1 MNNINID
8 IELKKANDL
17 RVEGQNNEADI
28 IYQKVLNDLNA
39 DLGQINIDLDL
50 AVVDIETEKTKD
62 HKLSFDQLNSQIVN
76 LGKLL
81 DNKDFDKFNFEAKK
95 IHNQAKDNPTYNYI
109 LAMYK
114 SSVGLFAEA
123 IPLFIHSL
131 KKNPSVF
138 ECIYN
143 LGKSYH
149 NLKQYDLA
157 INKYQLALEKKP
169 RDISVLFDLS
179 SAFYLNKDLVHASET
194 LEIIIKEEPDNYSA
208 LCDLGLINNQ
218 LQNSELGNA
227 YLLNAINVDKNNP
240 IAFNN
245 IGASYLDQNK
255 FKEAITFFK
264 KAQKADKNF
273 VYSYINLGSAYA
285 FIDDHS
291 KALKNFYKVIDL
303 DPNIIEAYSNIAGV
317 LNKQKE
323 FDKAEEFCKKALRIN
338 PDDVNTLCNLG
349 TSLIEQKKYKEAEK
363 VLEKSIKLDPKHIK
377 SIYNYGIALTN
388 INKFFKAKKAY
399 MKAIDIQSLIPDN
412 LCDQAMMCNDLKKS
426 EEAIIFCDKA
436 INISP
441 NFVTALYCKGLA
453 LLELNEPYKAK
464 LCFEK
469 NIKIR
474 PNHYPSLNGMGVA
487 LTDLFENKK
496 AMKYFKRAAEQDD
509 VNFAEVMNNIGFG
522 HFSEGNFIQA
532 KKSFLRAITIDNEFT
547 PSNLNY
553 ANLSLLSEDFQTGW
567 KYYEWRLHKK
577 ELHRLHSLEIDVHEK
592 RWHHGINL
600 KNKKILVRSEQGLG
614 DTIQFCKYTKL
625 LKQIGA
631 EVIIEVQNSLVELV
645 KTLDKNIKVVDRDTK
660 YADYDFQVPLLSLPL
675 EFKTNERN
683 FPSNLPYL
691 QPSEDKIKLWK
702 NKLSKKSFKV
712 GIAWQGSKS
721 KVDTGRSFSLK
732 YFENISKINEIELI
746 SLQKNYGSE
755 QLKEFSNIKIIDL
768 GKNFDNGCQAF
779 LDTAAVMKNLD
790 LVITSDTSI
799 AHLAGSLGCK
809 TWVLLKL
816 LPDWRWFLQ
825 KQTSPWYKNIK
836 LFRQTELNNWKTV
849 FSNVEEDLYKLL
861 KNKK

>member
-1 MNNINID
+1 MNDIN
-8 IELKKANDL
+8 IELKKANNL
-17 RVEGQNNEADI
+17 VLEGQTNEAEI
-28 IYQKVLNDLNA
+28 IYQKVLDDLNGN
-39 DLGQINIDLDL
+39 LGQINIDLDL
-50 AVVDIETEKTKD
+50 AKVDIEIEKAKD

-95 IHNQAKDNPTYNYI
+95 IHDQAKDNSTYNYI
-109 LAMYK
+109 LGMYK

-143 LGKSYH
+143 LGRSYH
-149 NLKQYDLA
+149 KLKQYDLA
-157 INKYQLALEKKP
+157 INNYRLALEKKP
-169 RDISVLFDLS
+169 RDVSVLFELS
-179 SAFYLNKDLVHASET
+179 KAFYLNKDLVHALET
-194 LEIIIKEEPDNYSA
+194 LEIILKEEPENYNA

-227 YLLNAINVDKNNP
+227 YLFNAINIDKNNP

-245 IGASYLDQNK
+245 IGLSCLDQNN

-273 VYSYINLGSAYA
+273 VYSYINLGYAYL
-285 FIDDHS
+285 FMEDYT
-291 KALKNFYKVIDL
+291 KALKFFYKVIDL
-303 DPNIIEAYSNIAGV
+303 DPNIIEAYLNIAGV

-323 FDKAEEFCKKALRIN
+323 FDKAEEFCKKALKID

-363 VLEKSIKLDPKHIK
+363 VLEKSTKLDPKHIK
-377 SIYNYGIALTN
+377 SIYNYGRALTN
-388 INKFFKAKKAY
+388 INKFSKAKKAY

-412 LCDQAMMCNDLKKS
+412 LCDQAMMCIHLKKF
-426 EEAIIFCDKA
+426 EEAMIYCDKA

-441 NFVTALYCKGLA
+441 NFVTALYYKGLA
-453 LLELNEPYKAK
+453 LLQLNEPYKAK

-496 AMKYFKRAAEQDD
+496 AMKYFNKAAEQDD
-509 VNFAEVMNNIGFG
+509 VNFAEIMNNIGFG
-522 HFSEGNFIQA
+522 QFNEGNFVQA
-532 KKSFLRAITIDNEFT
+532 KKSFLRAITIDKDFT
-547 PSNLNY
+547 SSHLNY
-553 ANLSLLSEDFQTGW
+553 ANLSLLSENFETGW
-567 KYYEWRLHKK
+567 EHYEWRLHKK

-592 RWHHGINL
+592 RWHRGIDL

-625 LKQIGA
+625 LKQMGA
-631 EVIIEVQNSLVELV
+631 EVIIEVQNSLVELI
-645 KTLDKNIKVVDRDTK
+645 KTLDKNIKVVDRDAK
-660 YADYDFQVPLLSLPL
+660 YADYNFQIPLLSLPL
-675 EFKTNERN
+675 EFKTNKRN

-691 QPSEDKIKLWK
+691 KASDEKIKLWK
-702 NKLSKKSFKV
+702 NKLNEKSFKV

-721 KVDTGRSFSLK
+721 KVDIGRSFSLK
-732 YFENISKINEIELI
+732 HFEKISKNNEIQLI

-755 QLKEFSNIKIIDL
+755 QLKKFSNIKITDL
-768 GKNFDNGCQAF
+768 GQNFDNGHQAF
-779 LDTAAVMKNLD
+779 TDTAAVMKNID

-799 AHLAGSLGCK
+799 AHLAGSLGCN
-809 TWVLLKL
+809 TWVLLKF

-825 KQTSPWYKNIK
+825 RQTSPWYKNTK

-849 FSNVEEDLYKLL
+849 FNNVEEDLFRLL
-861 KNKK
+861 KNKKAY